1 MRWEAPLLSTLAVLA
16 ALAVAWLLL
25 VAALALGARRQGGAV
40 GLRAALRLLPD
51 LLRLLRGLATDPA
64 LPRSVR
70 WRLVALMDYLALPVD
85 LVPDFL
91 PVVVYADDV
100 LIALW
105 ALRSVVRRAGPQAL
119 ARHWSGSAEGL
130 AALQRLLRLPSEPVG
145 PG

>member
-40 GLRAALRLLPD
+40 GLRAALWLLPD

-70 WRLVALMDYLALPVD
+70 WRLVALLAYLALPVD
-85 LVPDFL
+85 LVLDFL
-91 PVVVYADDV
+91 PVVGYADDV

-105 ALRSVVRRAGPQAL
+105 VLRSVVRRAGPQAL